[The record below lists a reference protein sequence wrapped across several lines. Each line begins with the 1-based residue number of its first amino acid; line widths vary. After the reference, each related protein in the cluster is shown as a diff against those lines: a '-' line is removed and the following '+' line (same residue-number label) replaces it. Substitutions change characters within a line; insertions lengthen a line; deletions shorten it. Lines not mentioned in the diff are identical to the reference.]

1 MQTVQELVPLLG
13 AGAACDAL
21 AVPRSRF
28 YRALQPP
35 CVKRVAG
42 APKAAPPRALSPDE
56 KAVVRATLNSE
67 RFQDLA
73 PREVYASL
81 LDEGT
86 YLCSW
91 RGMYR
96 ILAENHELRERR
108 DQLRHPVWVKPQLV
122 ASGPNQLWSWDIT
135 RLLSL
140 VVGTFY
146 YLYVIL
152 DVYSRY
158 VVGWLLAEQESS
170 ELAQQLISA
179 TCAKQGIRREQLT
192 LHADHGGPMIA
203 HSLEQLLSDLGVS
216 KTHSR
221 PHVSNDNPYSEA
233 QFKTLKYRPDF
244 PERFGSLPDSRAWVG
259 AFLGWYNY
267 EHHHSGLGLLT
278 PASVHYGQA
287 PAVLAARQDVLSLA
301 YATHPE
307 RFVKRPPAPEM
318 LPAEVW
324 INRPQP
330 LLALPRPDVL
340 H

>member
-1 MQTVQELVPLLG
+1 MATVQALVPLVG

-21 AVPRSRF
+21 AVPRSCF
-28 YRALQPP
+28 YRAQQPP
-35 CVKRVAG
+35 CVKRAAG

-96 ILAENHELRERR
+96 ILTENHELRERR

-158 VVGWLLAEQESS
+158 VVGWLLAEQEST
-170 ELAQQLISA
+170 ELAQQLIAA
-179 TCAKQGIRREQLT
+179 TCDKQGIRREQLT

-203 HSLEQLLSDLGVS
+203 HSLEQLLSALGVS

-244 PERFGSLPDSRAWVG
+244 PERFGSAPDARAWVR
-259 AFLGWYNY
+259 AFLSWYNY

-287 PAVLAARQDVLSLA
+287 PALLAARQQVLSLA
-301 YATHPE
+301 YAAHPE
-307 RFVKRPPAPEM
+307 RFVKHPPAPER

-330 LLALPRPDVL
+330 LLALPRPEVL